1 MFKLNNEGTFA
12 LKAGTGEWHNVKT
25 SQAYIAWLA
34 EGNTPEPADIP
45 PAPTPPTKAE
55 RIRALEQQ
63 AADAQAKVTRQA
75 LLALALE
82 KACAD
87 PAAQGLTQSQVHD
100 FLMTQDNGYRALYTV
115 EQEVQA
121 IRAE

>member
-1 MFKLNNEGTFA
+1 MMRYYKDNADGFYA
-12 LKAGTGEWHNVKT
+12 LMDGAEPSAGWVRITDEE
-25 SQAYIAWLA
+25 A
-34 EGNTPEPADIP
+34 EALCPKP

-55 RIRALEQQ
+55 RIRALESQ

-87 PAAQGLTQSQVHD
+87 PAAQGLTQSQVHE
-100 FLMTQDNGYRALYTV
+100 FLMTQDNGYRALFLL

-121 IRAE
+121 IRDEV

>member
-1 MFKLNNEGTFA
+1 MNYKAPDNSIHFIEPEFA
-12 LKAGTGEWHNVKT
+12 HLLPFGSVPITDEE
-25 SQAYIAWLA
+25 A
-34 EGNTPEPADIP
+34 EALRPKP
-45 PAPTPPTKAE
+45 PAPIPPTKAE

-75 LLALALE
+75 LLTLAIE

-87 PAAQGLTQSQVHD
+87 PAAAGLEPSQVHD
-100 FLMTQDNGYRALYTV
+100 ILMTGDNGYAALFLLEQQV
-115 EQEVQA
+115 EA